1 MGAEPRFVHGTAGS
15 NAASIALTIQA
26 AELIQGPMAIDT
38 FVVMAGDRWYVPL
51 AHYLQRNG
59 RNVIVAALDTPA
71 DTEQVPSD
79 LAETFFNTRK
89 LLEKAGRHESNGQP
103 VEIIAGEHASTQDED
118 AYRPSDLLPIDDP
131 IARSAMEIIESHFGQ
146 YREVYL
152 TPLLR
157 KLTELL
163 EEEEEPKSLINYLEE
178 CGAVWLEKRRGFPH
192 NYTVLLVNEEH
203 PDVADI
209 KEAFESNGRE
219 AYYGDDGYAERA
231 DMEGYTERESR
242 YEEAR
247 D

>member
-1 MGAEPRFVHGTAGS
+1 MGAEPRFVHGTTGS

-26 AELIQGPMAIDT
+26 AELLQGPLEIDT
-38 FVVMAGDRWYVPL
+38 FLILAGDRWYVPL

-59 RNVIVAALDTPA
+59 RNVIVAALETPA

-79 LAETFFNTRK
+79 LAEAFFNTRK
-89 LLEKAGRHESNGQP
+89 LLEKAGRHENNGQP
-103 VEIIAGEHASTQDED
+103 LQDVMHESAGSAEED
-118 AYRPSDLLPIDDP
+118 AYRPSDVLPIDDS
-131 IARSAMEIIESHFGQ
+131 IARTAMEIIENHFGQ
-146 YREVYL
+146 YREIYL

-157 KLTELL
+157 KMTELL

-209 KEAFESNGRE
+209 KEAFGRNGRDT
-219 AYYGDDGYAERA
+219 YYEDDGYAEPA
-231 DMEGYTERESR
+231 DVDEFTEHEP